1 MTKQE
6 LQNKIDEIRKYK
18 ALAEEAANIQK
29 ALENEVISYM
39 NENGLTEEITDSAK
53 ISYKPQTRTTL
64 DKDKLTE
71 ILGDDLKPFEK
82 VTTYNVL
89 RIK

>member
-1 MTKQE
+1 MTRQE
-6 LQNKIDEIRKYK
+6 LENKIQEIRKYK

-53 ISYKPQTRTTL
+53 ISYKPQSRTTL